1 MKRFGLIFGKGSQF
15 LFWDALHLLSSSSNY
30 KMIKMRLRR
39 LLFALLF
46 LPIALSAK
54 EGMWIPML
62 LADLNESE
70 MKDLGMSISAEDIYS
85 INQGSLKDAV
95 VHFGGF
101 CTGEVISSEGLVL
114 TNHHCGFGA
123 IQSHSSVENNY
134 LRDGFWAQ
142 NRQEELPNDGLF
154 VRFIKRIDDVTQ
166 RVLYEVTDDMTE
178 KERAEKI
185 KENIEAVK
193 ALEEEEYGFEAMV
206 RPFYQ
211 GNQYYLF
218 LTQTYNDV
226 RLVGAPPS
234 SIGKYGADTDNWMW
248 PRHTGD
254 FSLFRIYADA
264 DNNPAEYSETNV
276 AYTPEHHLPISLAGI
291 QPNDFTMVFGFPGST
306 DEYMPATELEM
317 MVGVWDPA
325 KIEIRAMALD
335 LMGEAMRADEAVKIQ
350 YASTQAGLANSWKK
364 WIGIEQGITATNAI
378 EKKRVRE
385 EYFQNAVTKNR
396 RFDAKYKTLLPNYS
410 KLYGQWSPYV
420 QARNLYLETCF
431 RAIGST
437 SFAYQMRNLPTEF
450 EEGAPNTA
458 ENAISAAKGHWKDY
472 NEALERDLFV
482 SLMANYVAKADA
494 NLRAPELNE
503 WSNEKAEE
511 MFNESMFTSQER
523 FESAMS
529 KGAKKM
535 EKTLQ
540 KDDFFQLVLSMFS
553 YYRSDLAAGYGNVK
567 AQLDS
572 MDRLYMQAQM
582 EVFSKDRFFPDANS
596 TLRLSYGKV
605 EGFEP
610 RDGVTYDYYTTLD
623 GLVAKYQPGD
633 YEFDL
638 PPRIL
643 ELHSTQEYGDY
654 ANEKGEL
661 PVCFIASNHTSGGN
675 SGSPAINGKGELIG
689 LNFDRVWEGTM
700 SDYNFDE
707 SRCRNIM
714 VDVRYV
720 LFIIDKFAGAGYLVD
735 EMDLVYAAEEVAEP
749 VLEVQ
754 PEGGLP
760 D

>member
-1 MKRFGLIFGKGSQF
+1 MKNILICFISCF
-15 LFWDALHLLSSSSNY
+15 VWLHS
-30 KMIKMRLRR
+30 
-39 LLFALLF
+39 AT
-46 LPIALSAK
+46 AK

-178 KERAEKI
+178 KERADKI

-193 ALEEEEYGFEAMV
+193 ALEEEEYGFDAMV

-218 LTQTYNDV
+218 LTQTYSDV

-264 DNNPAEYSETNV
+264 DNNPAEYSETNI

-317 MVGVWDPA
+317 MVGSWDPA
-325 KIEIRAMALD
+325 KIEIRAIALD

-364 WIGIEQGITATNAI
+364 WIGIEQGITATRAI
-378 EKKRVRE
+378 EKKRKRE
-385 EYFQNAVTKNR
+385 EAFQNAVTKNR
-396 RFDAKYKTLLPNYS
+396 RFDSSYKTLLPNYS

-437 SFAYQMRNLPTEF
+437 SFAYQMRRLPSEF

-458 ENAISAAKGHWKDY
+458 ENALSAAQGHWKDY
-472 NEALERDLFV
+472 NEDLERDLFIT
-482 SLMANYVAKADA
+482 LMANYVAKSDA

-511 MFNESMFTSQER
+511 MFNNSIFTNEIR
-523 FESAMS
+523 FEKAMS
-529 KGAKKM
+529 QSAKKIN
-535 EKTLQ
+535 KTLA

-553 YYRSDLAAGYGNVK
+553 FYRSDLAAGYGTVK

-572 MDRLYMQAQM
+572 MDRLYMKAQM

-610 RDGVTYDYYTTLD
+610 RDGVSYDYYTTLD

-638 PPRIL
+638 PARIL
-643 ELHSTQEYGDY
+643 ELHSTKEYGDY
-654 ANEKGEL
+654 ANDKGEL

-675 SGSPAINGKGELIG
+675 SGSPAINGRGELIG

-735 EMDLVYAAEEVAEP
+735 EMDLVYAAEEAPEP

>member
-1 MKRFGLIFGKGSQF
+1 MNKFRQ
-15 LFWDALHLLSSSSNY
+15 
-30 KMIKMRLRR
+30 

-46 LPIALSAK
+46 LPSLLFAK

-85 INQGSLKDAV
+85 INQGSLKDAI

-101 CTGEVISSEGLVL
+101 CTGEVISDRGLVL

-134 LRDGFWAQ
+134 LRDGFWAM
-142 NRQEELPNDGLF
+142 NGKEELPNDGLF
-154 VRFIKRIDDVTQ
+154 VRFIKRIDDVTE
-166 RVLYEVTDDMTE
+166 RVLYEVADDMTE

-185 KENIEAVK
+185 KANIEAVI
-193 ALEEEEYGFEAMV
+193 ALEEEEYGFDAMV

-254 FSLFRIYADA
+254 FSLFRIYADV
-264 DNNPAEYSETNV
+264 DNQPANYSETNIP
-276 AYTPEHHLPISLAGI
+276 YIPEHHLPVSTAGI
-291 QPNDFTMVFGFPGST
+291 EPGDFTMVFGFPGST

-317 MVGVWDPA
+317 MVGQWNPA
-325 KIEIRAMALD
+325 KIEVRSIALE
-335 LMGEAMRADEAVKIQ
+335 LMGEAMRNNEMVKIQ
-350 YASTQAGLANSWKK
+350 YASSQASLANSWKK
-364 WIGIEQGITATNAI
+364 WIGIEQGITASRGI
-378 EKKRVRE
+378 EKKRALE
-385 EYFQNAVTKNR
+385 EEFQNAVITNR
-396 RFDAKYKTLLPNYS
+396 RFDARYKNLLPSYD
-410 KLYGQWSPYV
+410 KLYGEWSPYV
-420 QARNLYLETCF
+420 KARDLYLETCF

-437 SFAYQMRNLPTEF
+437 SFAYQMRAL
-450 EEGAPNTA
+450 TA
-458 ENAISAAKGHWKDY
+458 ELEGGAENVGSNAVSAAQGHWKDY
-472 NEALERDLFV
+472 NEDLERDLFV
-482 SLMANYVAKADA
+482 TLMANYVAKADGE
-494 NLRAPELNE
+494 LRAPELND
-503 WSNEKAEE
+503 WSDDRAVDL
-511 MFNESMFTSQER
+511 FNKSAFTSQAR
-523 FESAMS
+523 FEMAMANS
-529 KGAKKM
+529 PKKLAKAL
-535 EKTLQ
+535 EK
-540 KDDFFQLVLSMFS
+540 DEFFQLVLSMFS
-553 YYRSDLAAGYGNVK
+553 FYRSDLAAGYGNVK

-572 MDRLYMQAQM
+572 MDRLYMKAQM
-582 EVFSKDRFFPDANS
+582 DVFNRRRFFPDANS

-610 RDGVTYDYYTTLD
+610 RDAVSYDYYTTLD
-623 GLVAKYQPGD
+623 GVIAKYQPGD

-638 PPRIL
+638 PSKLL
-643 ELHSTQEYGDY
+643 ELNESKDYGDY
-654 ANEKGEL
+654 ANDRGEL

-714 VDVRYV
+714 VDIRYV
-720 LFIIDKFAGAGYLVD
+720 LFIIDKFAGATYLVD
-735 EMDLVYAAEEVAEP
+735 EMDLVYAAEEVEEAE
-749 VLEVQ
+749 LEVQ
-754 PEGGLP
+754 PAGGLP